1 MTQVFSDSTQLAAI
15 RQAQQSVAKDMRLS
29 EGQRDYWNNVLES
42 IGDRIEDA
50 ALRKKKIDA
59 QKRGERQG

>member
-15 RQAQQSVAKDMRLS
+15 RQAMASVQKDMGLT
-29 EGQRDYWNNVLES
+29 EGQRSYWKNVLDS

-50 ALRKKKIDA
+50 AARRKQIEA